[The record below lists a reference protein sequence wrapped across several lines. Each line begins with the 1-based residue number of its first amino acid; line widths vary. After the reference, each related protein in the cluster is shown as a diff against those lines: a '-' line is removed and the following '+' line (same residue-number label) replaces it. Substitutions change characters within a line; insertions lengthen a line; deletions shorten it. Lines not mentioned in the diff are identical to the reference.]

1 MTEIMSRKQQNF
13 VVVIKF
19 NKKIEYNNASQT
31 FLGWTKPRTKLF
43 PENFVILTFFLQ
55 FLQPSHPPEPC
66 VQNVDHTKCIL

>member
-1 MTEIMSRKQQNF
+1 MSRKQQNF

-43 PENFVILTFFLQ
+43 SENFVILTFFLD
-55 FLQPSHPPEPC
+55 QPSCPATL
-66 VQNVDHTKCIL
+66 QSSAYKM

>member
-1 MTEIMSRKQQNF
+1 MSRKQQNF

-55 FLQPSHPPEPC
+55 FAPSPAQPSHPPELC

>member
-1 MTEIMSRKQQNF
+1 MSRKQQNF

-43 PENFVILTFFLQ
+43 PENFNFNFLLRPAQ
-55 FLQPSHPPEPC
+55 LPSHPPELC